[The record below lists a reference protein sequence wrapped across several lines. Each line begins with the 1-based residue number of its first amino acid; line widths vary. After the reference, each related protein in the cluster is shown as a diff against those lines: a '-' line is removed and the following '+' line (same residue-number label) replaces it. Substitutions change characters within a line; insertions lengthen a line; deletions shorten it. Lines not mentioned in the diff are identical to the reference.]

1 MTYLEFTNKD
11 IDSVLTLLKTKE
23 SGLSPAEAQKRLHDY
38 GPNQLSVREIHWWH
52 IFGRQFKSP
61 FTYLL
66 FFSVGLSFFLKE
78 ITDGVIILIFIAI
91 NAILGFV
98 QEFHSEKSLKLL
110 ASYIVPEARVLRK
123 GVRERINSSELVP
136 GDILLLEAGD
146 VISADVRFISVQG
159 LAVDESILTGESA
172 PVTKMATEL
181 SAAKNELSSALNI
194 GFSGTHVV
202 SGEGVGVVVTT
213 GKNTE
218 IGEISRLTIETKP
231 VSSFEI
237 GINKFSRFILLMISI
252 ILLILFLVNILI
264 KGSSANIPE
273 LLLFS
278 IALAVGVVP
287 EALPVVTTIAFS
299 RGAVRLAKHKVVVK
313 RLSAIEDLGS
323 IEILCT
329 DKTGTL
335 TENSLTVK
343 EVYSTDEKECLKL
356 AVLAS
361 ASFEEKK
368 RDANNAFDLAL
379 LKKITSA
386 DKQKLAKVLRLSELP
401 FDPERKRN
409 SVLINYENSETL
421 VVRGAPETIISLCP
435 ELDKSRVLE
444 LKQWLK
450 NEGLSG
456 RRVIAVATKKVTLK
470 DKFYDARLEA
480 GLAFQGMISFVDPI
494 KKTTGQAIERAKKMG
509 IMVKILTGDNREVA
523 GAVAKEIGLTTQ
535 IDDVITGEELF
546 GESLENQKKL
556 VEKYHVFARVSPEQK
571 YKIIELLR
579 AQKEVG
585 YLGEGINDGPA
596 LKMAHVGIVVNGAS
610 AIAKDAADIVL
621 LQNSL
626 LVIIDGIKEGR
637 EIFSNIIKY
646 IKLTLISN
654 FGNFYAVATAALILS
669 FLPMLPI
676 QILLLNLLSDF
687 PMIMISTDKVD
698 IEELRRP
705 KTYNIREVIL
715 IALILGI
722 VSTIFDFI
730 FFAVFRNSLP
740 PVMQTYWFM
749 GSVLTEL
756 VLIFSVRTRRVFFK
770 ARPVSFWLCVVIF
783 VATFI
788 TVFLPFTNFGRN
800 VFGFIYPSLNYLGL
814 VFGIVIL
821 YFVSTEIIKLLYYRL
836 TNRDGFSAR
845 SM

>member
-1 MTYLEFTNKD
+1 L
-11 IDSVLTLLKTKE
+11 
-23 SGLSPAEAQKRLHDY
+23 
-38 GPNQLSVREIHWWH
+38 
-52 IFGRQFKSP
+52 GRQFKSP

-66 FFSVGLSFFLKE
+66 FFAVALSFFLHE
-78 ITDGVIILIFIAI
+78 ITDGAIILIFIAI

-110 ASYIVPEARVLRK
+110 ESYIVPEARVLRQ
-123 GVRERINSSELVP
+123 GIVQRIKSSDLVP

-146 VISADVRFISVQG
+146 IVSADVRFISVQS
-159 LAVDESILTGESA
+159 LVVDESILTGESA
-172 PVTKMATEL
+172 PVTKVADGL
-181 SAAKNELSSALNI
+181 NVSKNELAAALNI
-194 GFSGTHVV
+194 GFSGTKVV
-202 SGEGVGVVVTT
+202 SGEARGVVIGT
-213 GKNTE
+213 GKQTE

-231 VSSFEI
+231 VSSFEL
-237 GINKFSRFILLMISI
+237 GIRKFSRFILLMISV
-252 ILLILFLVNILI
+252 ILLILFLVNIII

-299 RGAVRLAKHKVVVK
+299 RGAIRLARHKVVVK

-323 IEILCT
+323 VEILCT

-343 EVYSTDEKECLKL
+343 EIFATDQKECLKL
-356 AVLAS
+356 AALAS

-368 RDANNAFDLAL
+368 RDANNSFDLAL
-379 LKKITSA
+379 LKKVAPS
-386 DKQKLAKVLRLSELP
+386 DKEKLSSILRISELP

-409 SVLINYENSETL
+409 SVLVNYQASPTL
-421 VVRGAPETIISLCP
+421 IVRGAPETIMSLCKD
-435 ELDKSRVLE
+435 LGKSKMVE
-444 LKQWLK
+444 VKEWLK
-450 NEGLSG
+450 NEGLNG
-456 RRVIAVATKKVTLK
+456 RRVIAVATKKVAQK
-470 DKFYDARLEA
+470 NKIYDAGLEDD
-480 GLAFQGMISFVDPI
+480 LVFQGMISFVDPI
-494 KKTTGQAIERAKKMG
+494 KKTTGEAIERAKKLGVM
-509 IMVKILTGDNREVA
+509 IKILTGDNREVA
-523 GAVAKEIGLTTQ
+523 GAVAKEIGLISK
-535 IDDVITGEELF
+535 IDEVITGEELF
-546 GESLENQKKL
+546 KESLDNQKLL
-556 VEKYHVFARVSPEQK
+556 VERYHVFARVSPEQK
-571 YKIIELLR
+571 YKIVQLLR
-579 AQKEVG
+579 EHKEVG

-596 LKMAHVGIVVNGAS
+596 LKMAHVGIVVSGAS

-626 LVIIDGIKEGR
+626 LVIIEGIKEGR

-654 FGNFYAVATAALILS
+654 FGNFYAVATAALILP

-722 VSTIFDFI
+722 VSTIFDFV
-730 FFAVFRNSLP
+730 FFAVFRNSP
-740 PVMQTYWFM
+740 SSVMQTYWFI

-756 VLIFSVRTRRVFFK
+756 VLIFSIRTRGLFLK
-770 ARPVSFWLCVVIF
+770 ARRISTWLCGVIF
-783 VATFI
+783 TATCITVLIPYSAFGKSVFHFI
-788 TVFLPFTNFGRN
+788 T
-800 VFGFIYPSLNYLGL
+800 PSSSYLAMVL
-814 VFGIVIL
+814 GIVAL
-821 YFVSTEIIKLLYYRL
+821 YFISTESIKLLYYRF
-836 TNRDGFSAR
+836 TNHTVD
-845 SM
+845 

>member
-1 MTYLEFTNKD
+1 MSYLEYISKD
-11 IDSVLTLLKTKE
+11 HKTVFASLKTSEK
-23 SGLSPAEAQKRLHDY
+23 GLSLAEAKKRLVEH
-38 GPNQLSVREIHWWH
+38 GPNELTAHQVRWWQ
-52 IFGRQFKSP
+52 ILGRQFKSP

-66 FFSVGLSFFLKE
+66 FFAVALSFFLHE
-78 ITDGVIILIFIAI
+78 ITDGAIILIFIAI
-91 NAILGFV
+91 NAVLGFV

-110 ASYIVPEARVLRK
+110 ESYIVPEARVLRQ
-123 GVRERINSSELVP
+123 GTVQRIKSSDLVP

-146 VISADVRFISVQG
+146 IISADARFISVQS
-159 LAVDESILTGESA
+159 LVVDESILTGESA
-172 PVTKMATEL
+172 PVTKVADGL
-181 SAAKNELSSALNI
+181 NVSKNELAAALNI
-194 GFSGTHVV
+194 GFSGTKVV
-202 SGEGVGVVVTT
+202 SGEARGVVIGT
-213 GKNTE
+213 GKQTE

-231 VSSFEI
+231 VSSFEL
-237 GINKFSRFILLMISI
+237 GIRKFSRFILLMISV
-252 ILLILFLVNILI
+252 ILLILFLVNIII

-299 RGAVRLAKHKVVVK
+299 RGAIRLARHKVVVK

-323 IEILCT
+323 VEILCT

-343 EVYSTDEKECLKL
+343 EIFATDQKECLKL
-356 AVLAS
+356 AALAS

-368 RDANNAFDLAL
+368 RDANNSFDLAL
-379 LKKITSA
+379 LKKVAPSDKEKLSA
-386 DKQKLAKVLRLSELP
+386 ILRISELP

-409 SVLINYENSETL
+409 SVLVNYQASPTL
-421 VVRGAPETIISLCP
+421 IVRGAPETIMSLCKD
-435 ELDKSRVLE
+435 LGKSKMVE
-444 LKQWLK
+444 VKEWLK
-450 NEGLSG
+450 NEGLNG
-456 RRVIAVATKKVTLK
+456 RRVIAIATKKVAQKNKT
-470 DKFYDARLEA
+470 YDAGLEDD
-480 GLAFQGMISFVDPI
+480 LVFQGMISFVDPI
-494 KKTTGQAIERAKKMG
+494 KKTTGEAIERAKKLGVM
-509 IMVKILTGDNREVA
+509 IKILTGDNREVA
-523 GAVAKEIGLTTQ
+523 GAVAKEIGLISK
-535 IDDVITGEELF
+535 IDEVITGEELF
-546 GESLENQKKL
+546 KESLDNQKLL
-556 VEKYHVFARVSPEQK
+556 VERYHVFARVSPEQK
-571 YKIIELLR
+571 YKIVQLLR
-579 AQKEVG
+579 EHKEVG

-596 LKMAHVGIVVNGAS
+596 LKMAHVGIVVSGAS

-626 LVIIDGIKEGR
+626 LVIIEGIKEGR

-654 FGNFYAVATAALILS
+654 FGNFYAVATAALILP

-722 VSTIFDFI
+722 VSTIFDFV
-730 FFAVFRNSLP
+730 FFAVFRNSP
-740 PVMQTYWFM
+740 SSVMQTYWFI

-756 VLIFSVRTRRVFFK
+756 VLIFSIRTRGLFLK
-770 ARPVSFWLCVVIF
+770 ARRISTWLCGVIF
-783 VATFI
+783 TATCITVLIPYSAFGKSVFHFI
-788 TVFLPFTNFGRN
+788 T
-800 VFGFIYPSLNYLGL
+800 PSSSYLAMVL
-814 VFGIVIL
+814 GIVAL
-821 YFVSTEIIKLLYYRL
+821 YFISTESIKLLYYRF
-836 TNRDGFSAR
+836 TNHTVD
-845 SM
+845 